1 MSCGECRVRV
11 FLISFALLW
20 SVCFSAVATAD
31 GMLPETTV
39 VVLYE
44 EDGEATI
51 NIKNTDEA
59 PALLHSVVENVPEDL
74 EPLLIVTPPITRV
87 EAGET
92 QLVRF
97 ISTLKEPLKT
107 QRLKRISFEGIPQ
120 ARAAGGATIGITLRQ
135 NLPLILHPQGLAR
148 HHTPWELLKWKRA
161 GQQLTVHNDS
171 AYVVRLA
178 PDVQL
183 LPGNT
188 SAMLPRTYIL
198 PGEVLVAKVD
208 AAMDGTA
215 QVQIQPATVY
225 GFSVDSYR
233 APINTDEG

>member
-1 MSCGECRVRV
+1 MRGLSI
-11 FLISFALLW
+11 ISNALSGYLGTC
-20 SVCFSAVATAD
+20 VLLAAVAVAD

-44 EDGEATI
+44 EDGEATL
-51 NIKNTDEA
+51 NIKNTDA
-59 PALLHSVVENVPEDL
+59 GPALLHSVVENIPEDP

-87 EAGET
+87 EAGDT

-97 ISTLKEPLKT
+97 ISTLKTPLKT
-107 QRLKRISFEGIPQ
+107 QRLKRVSFEGIPQ

-135 NLPLILHPQGLAR
+135 NLPLILHPQGLPR

-161 GQQLTVHNDS
+161 GERLTVHNDS

-183 LPGNT
+183 LPQRAL
-188 SAMLPRTYIL
+188 AMLPRTYIL
-198 PGEVLVAKVD
+198 PGETLAAKADSPLGSV
-208 AAMDGTA
+208 TE
-215 QVQIQPATVY
+215 VEIQPATVY
-225 GFSVDSYR
+225 GFSVDHYR
-233 APINTDEG
+233 APINADEG